1 MDKPR
6 VEIVLKVLYRIWI
19 KWLATAEFVVNNK
32 VHVAIKILPLIANY
46 RSELRMRMDIRR
58 KEKVGKVIEF
68 AERIRKL

>member
-1 MDKPR
+1 
-6 VEIVLKVLYRIWI
+6 
-19 KWLATAEFVVNNK
+19 VNNK